1 MRVERRSELV
11 SKREEVREGE
21 KAAHII
27 VLYTQH
33 RGDHVDHP
41 THSLNKQ
48 LLVQVMNEQPVSSSY
63 QSTDC

>member
-27 VLYTQH
+27 VLYSIHTTPG
-33 RGDHVDHP
+33 RPCGP
-41 THSLNKQ
+41 SYSLTK
-48 LLVQVMNEQPVSSSY
+48 LTAVSASNE
-63 QSTDC
+63 